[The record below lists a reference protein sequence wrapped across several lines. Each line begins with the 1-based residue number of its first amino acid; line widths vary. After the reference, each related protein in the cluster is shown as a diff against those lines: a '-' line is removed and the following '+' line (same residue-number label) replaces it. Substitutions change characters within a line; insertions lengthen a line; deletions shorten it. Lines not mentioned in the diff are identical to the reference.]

1 MMRLGNPDSDMIPS
15 SAKPSEGA
23 GRDRRTDRGG
33 HGPRAEQAMSGAH
46 IDLIGTVRDLEASG
60 IERPQA
66 EAIARAIGC
75 TEEQLATKAD
85 LERHEASMKAG
96 FERHE
101 ASTKA
106 GAEQFESSMKA
117 EFERFES
124 EMKANFERLESEMK
138 AEYERFAATMQ
149 ANFERFQAEVK
160 ADIASLRAEMY
171 RALWIQ
177 GAGIIAIVAA
187 LKYLP

>member
-1 MMRLGNPDSDMIPS
+1 MIPS
-15 SAKPSEGA
+15 SAKPSERVA
-23 GRDRRTDRGG
+23 EDQSPDRDG
-33 HGPRAEQAMSGAH
+33 HGPHADQTMSGVH
-46 IDLIGTVRDLEASG
+46 IDILGTARDLEASG
-60 IERPQA
+60 LGRPQA

-75 TEEQLATKAD
+75 TEEPLATKAD
-85 LERHEASMKAG
+85 

-101 ASTKA
+101 ASTKTNSERFQ
-106 GAEQFESSMKA
+106 AEMRT
-117 EFERFES
+117 EFERFQA
-124 EMKANFERLESEMK
+124 EMRTEFEQ
-138 AEYERFAATMQ
+138 FAAVMQ

-177 GAGIIAIVAA
+177 GAGVVAIVAA

>member
-1 MMRLGNPDSDMIPS
+1 
-15 SAKPSEGA
+15 
-23 GRDRRTDRGG
+23 
-33 HGPRAEQAMSGAH
+33 MSGAH
-46 IDLIGTVRDLEASG
+46 IDLLGTARDLEASG
-60 IERPQA
+60 IERSQA
-66 EAIARAIGC
+66 EAIARAIGR
-75 TEEQLATKAD
+75 TEVQLATRAD
-85 LERHEASMKAG
+85 

-101 ASTKA
+101 ASTRA
-106 GAEQFESSMKA
+106 DSERFESEMKA

-124 EMKANFERLESEMK
+124 EMKANYERLESEMK
-138 AEYERFAATMQ
+138 ANYERFAATMQ